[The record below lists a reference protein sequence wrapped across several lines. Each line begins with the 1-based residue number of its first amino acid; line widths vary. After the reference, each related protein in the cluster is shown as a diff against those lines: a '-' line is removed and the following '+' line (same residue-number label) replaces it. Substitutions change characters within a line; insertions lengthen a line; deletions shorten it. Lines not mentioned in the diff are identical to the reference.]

1 MTINWYKNCVSTIFQ
16 YSNSY
21 LKLFGL
27 NWLSSFQFVDHLPG
41 KHSVEQ
47 NIRFLLLL
55 DEFFSPFFH
64 FLFQWTRILFL
75 LDLRNLSRTELN
87 DWFSH
92 PILFHR
98 LPFPKSF
105 MFTHFYFA
113 LYVLS
118 FFIKIKNR
126 LSDCWDRVVSKVCKY
141 PFSFHWQCKLKIQ
154 CFY

>member
-1 MTINWYKNCVSTIFQ
+1 MTKLVQKPFSTIFQ

-21 LKLFGL
+21 LKLLGL
-27 NWLSSFQFVDHLPG
+27 NWLSSFQFVHHLPG

-55 DEFFSPFFH
+55 DEFFSSFFH

-75 LDLRNLSRTELN
+75 VDLRNLNRTELN

-98 LPFPKSF
+98 LNFPLSQKSF
-105 MFTHFYFA
+105 MLIHFYFA
-113 LYVLS
+113 LYV
-118 FFIKIKNR
+118 FVIFHKIKDR
-126 LSDCWDRVVSKVCKY
+126 LSDCWDGLVGKVCKY
-141 PFSFHWQCKLKIQ
+141 PFSFHW
-154 CFY
+154 